1 MEVSKRFT
9 QIRSVL
15 NYSTVIV
22 EIKSMENVYF
32 LLLPL
37 MTQVQNEIFSLR
49 SNKQILIEATNLWQ
63 LHTNLIR
70 RCRLSP
76 NFYQCCLSLRF
87 DPVEYH
93 LFFLAVF

>member
-49 SNKQILIEATNLWQ
+49 SNKQILIEATNL
-63 LHTNLIR
+63 
-70 RCRLSP
+70 
-76 NFYQCCLSLRF
+76 
-87 DPVEYH
+87 
-93 LFFLAVF
+93 